1 MDTFN
6 TLLHSFSLS
15 LSPPLS
21 LSSHLNQILM
31 FLADVDCIVW
41 VACACLFSCS
51 S

>member
-15 LSPPLS
+15 LS

-31 FLADVDCIVW
+31 FLADVDCIAW